1 MERSHCARTAPRV
14 LLTDG
19 AMKPKSCCAGVQWVF
34 CSCFAMQPFQSDL
47 FYGSWRGLQNKLIFN
62 CYSHDSYLTI
72 LNFEKLIWELGGIG
86 FCIGCSAVMTFL
98 PGLALKQKEKPSL
111 LRNSCKVTMVI
122 LAVTAG
128 WLVQCKTTLFYCEIS
143 LLVWPGRYQ
152 CKHLKQMIFELLR
165 GYCVAFYHSPVI
177 ADI

>member
-1 MERSHCARTAPRV
+1 MERWNPKAAVQEFSGVFVAALPCSHFS
-14 LLTDG
+14 LT
-19 AMKPKSCCAGVQWVF
+19 C
-34 CSCFAMQPFQSDL
+34 

-111 LRNSCKVTMVI
+111 FRSSCKVTMVI